1 MEEIKVNINA
11 ADVTQK
17 MRILQEAS
25 EREIYECIKKFERET
40 GLRVRGIKTRTPF
53 GCLDI
58 TGIRLNVRL

>member
-25 EREIYECIKKFERET
+25 EKEINE
-40 GLRVRGIKTRTPF
+40 VTR
-53 GCLDI
+53 
-58 TGIRLNVRL
+58 